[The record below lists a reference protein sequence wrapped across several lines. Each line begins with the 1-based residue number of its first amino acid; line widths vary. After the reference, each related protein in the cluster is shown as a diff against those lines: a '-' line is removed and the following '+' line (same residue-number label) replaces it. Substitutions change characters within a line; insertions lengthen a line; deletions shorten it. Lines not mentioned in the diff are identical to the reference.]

1 MRHSTSR
8 ELFNYWNT
16 LRCKRPAPL
25 RPEFEPSAVGDIL
38 GSIFMLEMMCD
49 IAAIR
54 LAGGNI
60 CSMFGE
66 DLRGKAF
73 AKLWLNGVERKPS
86 AIASRCIDDMT
97 PYLLRADGLT
107 HTGSVSELELLM
119 VPLMGNDG
127 QSNRVVGSLSDLD
140 QNNPLT
146 KKHLIGMSLTSIKPI
161 ERDTIPI
168 DFGSE
173 RRPNVVKAPKV
184 DTVSSSSSKKT
195 NHLYVIDGGINS

>member
-8 ELFNYWNT
+8 ELFHYWNK
-16 LRCKRPAPL
+16 LRSNRPAPL

-49 IAAIR
+49 IAEIR

-86 AIASRCIDDMT
+86 TIASRCIDDMV

-107 HTGSVSELELLM
+107 RTGSVSEIELLM
-119 VPLMGNDG
+119 IPLMGNNG

-140 QNNPLT
+140 QDNPCV

-161 ERDTIPI
+161 APDTIPV
-168 DFGSE
+168 DFRKD
-173 RRPNVVKAPKV
+173 RRPKIKKAPEDDIISGKHL
-184 DTVSSSSSKKT
+184 KK
-195 NHLYVIDGGINS
+195 NKHLYIIDGGVSS